1 MPKLGITS
9 ALYYRS
15 SGNFG
20 TPTWTALTD
29 IGDLAVNAQWDVA
42 EANTRASRIKSE
54 SKTLL
59 GLEVTGRLKSQDA
72 SASYNAVVEAFLS
85 GTSNIDILVLDG
97 TNTTNGSRGFRFEAV
112 VTQANQD
119 QALTNALFLDLR
131 FAPDGFSSNNF
142 QSALVTAGAAA
153 FTNM

>member
-97 TNTTNGSRGFRFEAV
+97 RPTRIKLSPTPCSSTCGSPRTGSAATTSRARW
-112 VTQANQD
+112 
-119 QALTNALFLDLR
+119 
-131 FAPDGFSSNNF
+131 
-142 QSALVTAGAAA
+142 
-153 FTNM
+153 